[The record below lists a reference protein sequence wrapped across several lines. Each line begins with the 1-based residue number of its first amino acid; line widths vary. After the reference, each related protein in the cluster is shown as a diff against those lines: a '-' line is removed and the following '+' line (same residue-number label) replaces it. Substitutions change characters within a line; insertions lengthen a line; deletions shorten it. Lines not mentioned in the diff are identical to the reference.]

1 MSYVLKLYRYLFAR
15 PCFARLNHLLHRL
28 SLSGLGILNYE
39 DSRISGEKVFLTGHL
54 SGLTSGIVLDVG
66 ANIGRY
72 SSEVLAIN
80 PKLQLHAFEPH
91 PRNYQQLV
99 NNITHPD
106 FHAIN
111 AAVGNEA
118 GSLFLYDYE
127 EDDGSTHASL
137 YRQVIEEI
145 HQSRAI
151 GHQVEVIM
159 LDSYLTD
166 QGIYDI
172 DLLKIDTEGNEFA
185 VLQGLQQ
192 FIINGRIKAIHFEFN
207 EMNIIS
213 RVFFKDFWDLLPNYQ
228 LFRLLPEAMLPINRY
243 DPLTCELFAYQN
255 IIALLKT
262 QPRQGRI

>member
-1 MSYVLKLYRYLFAR
+1 MSFILELYRYLFAR
-15 PCFARLNHLLHRL
+15 PCFARFNHLLHRL
-28 SLSGLGILNYE
+28 SLSGLGILNFE
-39 DSRISGEKVFLTGHL
+39 DSRISGEKAFLTGHL
-54 SGLTSGIVLDVG
+54 SGLSSGIVLDVG

-80 PKLQLHAFEPH
+80 PKLQVHAFEPH
-91 PRNYQQLV
+91 PRNYQRLV
-99 NNITHPD
+99 DNITHP
-106 FHAIN
+106 HCHPVN

-118 GSLFLYDYE
+118 GSLVLYDYE
-127 EDDGSTHASL
+127 QDDGSTHASL

-145 HQSRAI
+145 HQNRAT
-151 GHQVEVIM
+151 GHQVTVIK

-166 QGIYDI
+166 QGIHDI

-192 FIINGRIKAIHFEFN
+192 HLSNDRIKAIHFEFN
-207 EMNIIS
+207 EMNIVS

-228 LFRLLPEAMLPINRY
+228 LYRLLPKAMVPISRY
-243 DPLTCELFAYQN
+243 NPLTCELFAYQN

-262 QPRQGRI
+262 QPRQGCK